1 VSVDA
6 SKLVIPGHGAVF
18 HAPKNTVPPVNPLA
32 AFSLTG
38 AAPSGWTNLGHTSKA
53 NTVAFSKEG
62 GEKESLDT
70 FLVDG
75 VRAVYGSVA
84 WGVNVPALQFDQDV
98 LDLAFN
104 GDFDTTTGGYIV
116 PGVVV
121 PVEVA
126 LFVYFQD
133 NSGSL
138 GFWLP
143 NTETTLGEAPGT
155 DPAAFTELPIAVAI
169 LSADEAVIPA
179 VDGKPGIFEIF
190 KSGLVA
196 SVPIISTVLETA
208 QAAGQLVT
216 ITGAG
221 FTGVT
226 AVSIGG
232 TPAADFL
239 FVSDSKIVA
248 SMPAGAAGSAP
259 VIVTTPVGPSA
270 AKAYTRGA

>member
-1 VSVDA
+1 MSVDA
-6 SKLVIPGHGAVF
+6 TKMVIPGHGAVF
-18 HAPKNTVPPVNPLA
+18 HAPKNTVPPINPLA

-53 NTVAFSKEG
+53 NTVAFSKDG

-84 WGVNVPALQFDQDV
+84 WGLTIPALQFDEDV

-104 GDFDTTTGGYIV
+104 GDFDPTTGGYIV

-121 PVEVA
+121 PVETA

-143 NTETTLGEAPGT
+143 NAETTLGDAPGT
-155 DPAAFTELPIAVAI
+155 DPAAFTELPISTAI
-169 LSADEAVIPA
+169 LAADEAVIPS
-179 VDGKPGIFEIF
+179 VDGKPGLFEIF
-190 KSGLVA
+190 KSGLA
-196 SVPIISTVLETA
+196 AAAPIITSVLETG
-208 QAAGQLVT
+208 QAAGQIVR
-216 ITGAG
+216 IIGSG

-226 AVSIGG
+226 AVTFGG
-232 TPAADFL
+232 TPAADFE
-239 FVSDSKIVA
+239 FISDDLVVA
-248 SMPAGAAGSAP
+248 TLPAGAAGSAP
-259 VIVTTPVGPSA
+259 VIVTTPIGASA
-270 AKAYTRGA
+270 PKAYTRA